1 MGMTIDT
8 PRNGEARLITEP
20 GLAARVAAIAEPVIE
35 GLGFRLVR
43 VRITGTEGC
52 TVQIMAERPDGTLTI
67 DDCEELS
74 RTLSPVLDVA
84 DPVDR
89 AYRLEISSPGMDRP
103 LVRRSDF
110 ERYTG
115 HLAKIEMSVPA
126 EGRKR
131 FRGILMGVEADAAR
145 LHRDDAKPGEKT
157 DVMLPIEDMAEA
169 KLVLTDALIT
179 EALRRD
185 KAAKREAEERENLQA
200 ANENDPRAPRRTE
213 KRPAD
218 RARSKNFRPNGS
230 KKSRRG
236 PHEGE

>member
-1 MGMTIDT
+1 MIETTRMTD
-8 PRNGEARLITEP
+8 ARLITEP
-20 GLAARVAAIAEPVIE
+20 GLAARVATIVEPVVE
-35 GLGFRLVR
+35 GMGYRLVR

-67 DDCEELS
+67 EDCEELS
-74 RTLSPVLDVA
+74 RALSPVLDVA

-103 LVRRSDF
+103 LVRKSDF
-110 ERYTG
+110 ERYIG

-131 FRGILMGVEADAAR
+131 FRGILTGVEANAAR
-145 LHRDDAKPGEKT
+145 LRRDDAKADE
-157 DVMLPIEDMAEA
+157 DVDVLLPIEDMAEA

-185 KAAKREAEERENLQA
+185 KAAKREAEERDLQA
-200 ANENDPRAPRRTE
+200 ANENNPRAPRRNQ
-213 KRPAD
+213 KHGAD
-218 RARSKNFRPNGS
+218 RAQSKNSRPNGA
-230 KKSRRG
+230 KKRR
-236 PHEGE
+236 PAQHEGD

>member
-1 MGMTIDT
+1 MGY
-8 PRNGEARLITEP
+8 
-20 GLAARVAAIAEPVIE
+20 
-35 GLGFRLVR
+35 RLVR

-67 DDCEELS
+67 EDCEELS
-74 RTLSPVLDVA
+74 RALSPVLDVA

-103 LVRRSDF
+103 LVRKSDF
-110 ERYTG
+110 ERYIG

-131 FRGILMGVEADAAR
+131 FRGILTGVEANAAR
-145 LHRDDAKPGEKT
+145 LRRDDAKADE
-157 DVMLPIEDMAEA
+157 DVDVLLPIEDMAEA

-185 KAAKREAEERENLQA
+185 KAAKREAEERDLQA
-200 ANENDPRAPRRTE
+200 ANENNPRAPRRNQ
-213 KRPAD
+213 KHGAD
-218 RARSKNFRPNGS
+218 RAQSKNSRPNGA
-230 KKSRRG
+230 KKRR
-236 PHEGE
+236 PAQHEGD